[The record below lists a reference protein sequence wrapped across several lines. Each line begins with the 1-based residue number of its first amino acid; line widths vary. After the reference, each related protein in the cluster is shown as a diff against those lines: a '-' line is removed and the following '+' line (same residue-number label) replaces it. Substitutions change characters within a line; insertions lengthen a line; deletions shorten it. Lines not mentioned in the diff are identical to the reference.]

1 MSHPFKCLD
10 FNKKGV
16 LVSPEG
22 VAKAT
27 NVTGLGKPGIFL
39 NIPGNAAIPDDEF
52 CKIIKYFLTN
62 YDLGK
67 GDPRLELVKFVKNL
81 EVTEGWNPGRRK
93 LWPAK
98 EKRKK
103 TDPNQN

>member
-1 MSHPFKCLD
+1 MSRPFKCLD

-62 YDLGK
+62 YDLVPD
-67 GDPRLELVKFVKNL
+67 DPRIGLIEFIKDLKVVD
-81 EVTEGWNPGRRK
+81 GWNEGRRR
-93 LWPAK
+93 L
-98 EKRKK
+98 KRQKP
-103 TDPNQN
+103 DPNQN